1 MTASRDEALAALAA
15 PVGGEGSGR
24 VRYGGAMALYA
35 AGRIGPEVLE
45 VYRICSP
52 LDAEDPQAL
61 LAERGLK
68 LPMDLPTPAAR
79 IAALVT
85 EADRYIATLPG
96 PGVAEV
102 RAGLASATPTPPAAS
117 LNSIIAAHLS
127 TALTALAETH
137 PTLAAAIEGANPHLP
152 WITYDKYDR
161 ARIGEAFATG
171 HAYAPLALGPDYELG
186 IFLIAPHILYRDHAH
201 AAPELY
207 APLTGPHG
215 WRFGPGTALA
225 TKPAHTPVWNPPHQI
240 HATKVGPTPLL
251 CLYGWIRDV
260 TEPAYVIPADDWS
273 AIEALRL

>member
-1 MTASRDEALAALAA
+1 MTAGDQALTDLAA
-15 PVGGEGSGR
+15 PLGAEGSGR
-24 VRYGGAMALYA
+24 VRYGAAMALYA

-45 VYRICSP
+45 IYRICSP
-52 LDAEDPQAL
+52 LDAEDPRAL
-61 LAERGLK
+61 LRTRGLT
-68 LPMDLPTPAAR
+68 LTTDLLTPAAR
-79 IAALVT
+79 IAALVA

-102 RAGLASATPTPPAAS
+102 RAGLAGATPTEPATSPNA
-117 LNSIIAAHLS
+117 IIAAHLP
-127 TALTALAETH
+127 TALAEVEPSH
-137 PTLAAAIEGANPHLP
+137 PSLATAIAGASPHLP

-161 ARIGEAFATG
+161 AKIGEVFATG

-201 AAPELY
+201 ASPELY

-215 WRFGPGTALA
+215 WRFGPGAALV

-251 CLYGWIRDV
+251 CLYGWTRDV
-260 TEPAYVIPADDWS
+260 TVPAYVIPADDWP